1 MTPSMP
7 YEHFKVLVKCQRK
20 NGVHLIQGCD
30 NGRAT
35 RGLSAMADTVREKVA
50 AILVDANHT
59 VRQLTSKEN
68 GIGYEAH
75 PN

>member
-1 MTPSMP
+1 MNI
-7 YEHFKVLVKCQRK
+7 LKCWSNAREK
-20 NGVHLIQGCD
+20 TEFTSSKG
-30 NGRAT
+30 AT
-35 RGLSAMADTVREKVA
+35 MVEQPEDLPAMADTVREKVA